1 MFCRAQFGL
10 QRAHLAWFG
19 CFKSFKWYMICRREK
34 MIQLTIILNVLD
46 VMWSH
51 WVPLFLIMT
60 PPLRA
65 SLNIPKYPS
74 LQFFNSIQ
82 LKAGWRDSIFQS
94 LQTNP
99 SRASLISLP
108 PRSQSTRELQCK
120 VHWSEFHC
128 SAWKEGGGDG
138 GVGLPTLLLVSWAW
152 GSLGI
157 SRLSIKVSC
166 L

>member
-1 MFCRAQFGL
+1 MQS
-10 QRAHLAWFG
+10 AHLTWFR
-19 CFKSFKWYMICRREK
+19 CFKSFYMICRREK

-65 SLNIPKYPS
+65 SLNIRKYPG

-99 SRASLISLP
+99 SRASLISLL
-108 PRSQSTRELQCK
+108 PRSQSTRELQCQ
-120 VHWSEFHC
+120 VQ
-128 SAWKEGGGDG
+128 SALKWISLQCMKRRRRRWWGR
-138 GVGLPTLLLVSWAW
+138 SRAW